1 MAEIEITRVS
11 ELDALEAVAD
21 EDLLAI
27 VDDPSGASQTKKIT
41 REDFLGSAP
50 IVATSGVTGD
60 LTGNVTGDVTGNVTG
75 DVTGNADTA
84 DNHSGTY
91 AHDQAVATTSSPTFA
106 AVTSGGSALKWK
118 VLSGTT
124 ASGAGGAGVSHGLT
138 ASNIVGATISVYDGT
153 SNYWIGSTTNTSTT
167 EVFST
172 HEIRLIADSSNIY
185 INTGSSLYSKAYK
198 LVIFYT

>member
-60 LTGNVTGDVTGNVTG
+60 LTGNVTG

-138 ASNIVGATISVYDGT
+138 ASNIVGVTISVYDGT

-172 HEIRLIADSSNIY
+172 HEIRLIADGSNIY